1 MNDTWIS
8 VILLLIFSN
17 SISLTLRLVIG
28 AFDASMASF
37 FLDLVVEPIV
47 NATALVLGDV

>member
-1 MNDTWIS
+1 MIITWIS
-8 VILLLIFSN
+8 VILRLTLSN
-17 SISLTLRLVIG
+17 SISLTLRLASG

-47 NATALVLGDV
+47 NATALVFRDV